1 MFMVNLH
8 SMDKKSHQA
17 TAVAHPNIAFIKYW
31 GNRDETLRL
40 PQNGSISMNLREL
53 TTTTSI
59 AFSPS
64 LKQDSLFLN
73 EREINGAA
81 LQRVSSFLDQVRNLA
96 NSRLHAR
103 VTSVNNFP
111 IGAGIASSAA
121 AFAALSLA
129 ASAALGLNLTEKE
142 LSRLA
147 RLGSGSACRSVP
159 GGFVEWMVGK
169 DDADSTAVSIAP
181 ADHWN
186 LVDCIAVTQ
195 TSHKPVGSTEGHAL
209 ASSSPLQA
217 ARLADTPRRL
227 DLCRQAIEQRNF
239 PALANIV
246 EQDSTIMH
254 AVMMTSTPPLFYW
267 EDSSL
272 RIMKHVAAW
281 RAAGLPACYT
291 LDAGSNV
298 HVITLPEFAGEVRN
312 RLMFDHAV
320 QDVIMATPG
329 GPAQLVE

>member
-1 MFMVNLH
+1 MNNQSLA
-8 SMDKKSHQA
+8 S

-31 GNRDETLRL
+31 GNRDDRLRL

-53 TTTTSI
+53 TTTTRVE
-59 AFSPS
+59 FSTTF
-64 LKQDSLFLN
+64 KQDSLLLN
-73 EREINGAA
+73 EREISGAA
-81 LQRVSSFLDQVRNLA
+81 LQRVSSFLDHVRVLA
-96 NSRLHAR
+96 NSRMQAR
-103 VTSVNNFP
+103 VTSSNNFP

-129 ASAALGLNLTEKE
+129 ASAALELNLSEKE

-159 GGFVEWMVGK
+159 GGFVEWIAGK

-186 LVDCIAVTQ
+186 LVDCIAVIQ
-195 TSHKPVGSTEGHAL
+195 TGHKPVGSTEGHAL
-209 ASSSPLQA
+209 AGSSPLQG
-217 ARLADTPRRL
+217 ARVTDTPRRL

-239 PALANIV
+239 SALADIV

-254 AVMMTSTPPLFYW
+254 AVMMTSIPPLFYW

-272 RIMKHVAAW
+272 RIMKHVTAW

-298 HVITLPEFAGEVRN
+298 HVITMPEFAGEVRN
-312 RLMFDHAV
+312 RLMRDTAV
-320 QDVIMATPG
+320 QNVIVATPG
-329 GPAQLVE
+329 GAAHLVD

>member
-1 MFMVNLH
+1 
-8 SMDKKSHQA
+8 
-17 TAVAHPNIAFIKYW
+17 
-31 GNRDETLRL
+31 
-40 PQNGSISMNLREL
+40 
-53 TTTTSI
+53 
-59 AFSPS
+59 
-64 LKQDSLFLN
+64 
-73 EREINGAA
+73 
-81 LQRVSSFLDQVRNLA
+81 
-96 NSRLHAR
+96 
-103 VTSVNNFP
+103 
-111 IGAGIASSAA
+111 
-121 AFAALSLA
+121 
-129 ASAALGLNLTEKE
+129 
-142 LSRLA
+142 
-147 RLGSGSACRSVP
+147 
-159 GGFVEWMVGK
+159 
-169 DDADSTAVSIAP
+169 
-181 ADHWN
+181 
-186 LVDCIAVTQ
+186 
-195 TSHKPVGSTEGHAL
+195 
-209 ASSSPLQA
+209 
-217 ARLADTPRRL
+217 
-227 DLCRQAIEQRNF
+227 LCRQAIEQRNF

>member
-1 MFMVNLH
+1 MVNLH
-8 SMDKKSHQA
+8 SMDKKTHQA

-103 VTSVNNFP
+103 ITSVNNFP

>member
-1 MFMVNLH
+1 MVNLH
-8 SMDKKSHQA
+8 SMDTQSLQA
-17 TAVAHPNIAFIKYW
+17 AAVAHPNIAFIKYW
-31 GNRDETLRL
+31 GNRDERLRL

-53 TTTTSI
+53 TTTTHVE
-59 AFSPS
+59 FSPDFQ
-64 LKQDSLFLN
+64 QDSLFLN
-73 EREINGAA
+73 EKEINGAA

-129 ASAALGLNLTEKE
+129 ASAALGLNLSEKE

-169 DDADSTAVSIAP
+169 DDADSTAVSIAS

-195 TSHKPVGSTEGHAL
+195 TGHKPVGSTEGHAL
-209 ASSSPLQA
+209 AGSSPLQA
-217 ARLADTPRRL
+217 ARVADTPRRL

-239 PALANIV
+239 PGR
-246 EQDSTIMH
+246 H
-254 AVMMTSTPPLFYW
+254 Y
-267 EDSSL
+267 
-272 RIMKHVAAW
+272 
-281 RAAGLPACYT
+281 
-291 LDAGSNV
+291 
-298 HVITLPEFAGEVRN
+298 
-312 RLMFDHAV
+312 
-320 QDVIMATPG
+320 
-329 GPAQLVE
+329 

>member
-1 MFMVNLH
+1 MVNLH
-8 SMDKKSHQA
+8 SMDTQSLQA
-17 TAVAHPNIAFIKYW
+17 AAVAHPNIAFIKYW
-31 GNRDETLRL
+31 GNRDERLRL

-53 TTTTSI
+53 TTTTHVE
-59 AFSPS
+59 FSPDFQ
-64 LKQDSLFLN
+64 QDSLFLN
-73 EREINGAA
+73 EKEINGAA

-129 ASAALGLNLTEKE
+129 ASAALGLNLSEKE

-169 DDADSTAVSIAP
+169 DDADSTAVSIAS

-195 TSHKPVGSTEGHAL
+195 TGHKPVGSTEGHAL
-209 ASSSPLQA
+209 AGSSPLQA
-217 ARLADTPRRL
+217 ARVADTPRRL

-239 PALANIV
+239 PALADII

-254 AVMMTSTPPLFYW
+254 AVMMTSIPPLFYW

-272 RIMKHVAAW
+272 RIMKQVAAW

-298 HVITLPEFAGEVRN
+298 HVITLPDFAGEVRN
-312 RLMFDHAV
+312 RLMRDAAV
-320 QDVIMATPG
+320 QKVIMATPG
-329 GPAQLVE
+329 GPAHLVE